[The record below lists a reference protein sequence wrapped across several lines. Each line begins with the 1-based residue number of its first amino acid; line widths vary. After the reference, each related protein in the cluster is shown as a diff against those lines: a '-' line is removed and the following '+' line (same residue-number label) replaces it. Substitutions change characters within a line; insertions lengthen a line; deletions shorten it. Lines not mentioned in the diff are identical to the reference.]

1 MAKEIVEY
9 FNTVETSFRRM
20 KFLTLLALAGMV
32 VVALG
37 SVVFALSY
45 VRGESRQVYVLD
57 QGQPM
62 LAMKEDASISLE
74 SRVYQHVRIFH
85 MYFFN
90 LMPNKEAIEYNIEQA
105 LILADKSAYNYYAT
119 LNEHQYYD
127 RLVSENIS
135 QQMSVDSIRVNTSS
149 YPYQA
154 ACFGKLYSVRESS
167 MTAYDVVTTCSLI
180 DVPFTP
186 EHPTGLLMEKF
197 RVARREEIGTRDR

>member
-105 LILADKSAYNYYAT
+105 LIL
-119 LNEHQYYD
+119 
-127 RLVSENIS
+127 
-135 QQMSVDSIRVNTSS
+135 
-149 YPYQA
+149 
-154 ACFGKLYSVRESS
+154 
-167 MTAYDVVTTCSLI
+167 SLI
-180 DVPFTP
+180 
-186 EHPTGLLMEKF
+186 H
-197 RVARREEIGTRDR
+197 I